1 MKIGLGIIIASM
13 LLVAVEGFVSYQNG
27 TFFPNQL
34 IAKFGKPGVSF
45 FAHGGMWGDMFLL
58 PTLFA
63 CIIVL
68 YGATWSAEQI
78 GQMVLIG
85 VAITA
90 ANQLLC
96 NQSPVPDVLGWQGE
110 KFSLTIAM
118 HFVYMSTYVALAG
131 LFFCYTPG
139 VSVTAAVCVAVVLG
153 IHMAFGTH
161 VPLGMIN
168 RFAQWAWCQ
177 DFLSSP
183 VLPYLSAVI
192 WITLAALAT
201 IAAGLRAGFMSG
213 PLVFGGAALVIVFM
227 EFSPL
232 PVSPSGVGFVGA

>member
-1 MKIGLGIIIASM
+1 MKIGLGIIAGSM
-13 LLVAVEGFVSYQNG
+13 LLVLVEALTSYQNG
-27 TFFPNQL
+27 TFFPSQL
-34 IAKFGKPGVSF
+34 IARFGKPGVSF

-68 YGATWSAEQI
+68 YGATWTGEQI
-78 GQMVLIG
+78 KQMALIG
-85 VAITA
+85 IAITA

-110 KFSLTIAM
+110 KWSLTIAL

-139 VSVTAAVCVAVVLG
+139 VSVSAAIAVAVVLG

-168 RFAQWAWCQ
+168 RLAHWAWCQ

-192 WITLAALAT
+192 WISLSVLAT
-201 IAAGLRAGFMSG
+201 IAAGWKAG
-213 PLVFGGAALVIVFM
+213 LIVG
-227 EFSPL
+227 
-232 PVSPSGVGFVGA
+232 GVGAGLGQLVMLFSLWFPSAKVYG

>member
-1 MKIGLGIIIASM
+1 MKIGLGIIASSM
-13 LLVAVEGFVSYQNG
+13 LLVTLMGLTSYWNG

-34 IAKFGKPGVSF
+34 IARFGKPGVSF

-63 CIIVL
+63 CIIVS
-68 YGATWSAEQI
+68 YGVTWDVAQI
-78 GQMVLIG
+78 KQMMLIG
-85 VAITA
+85 IAITA

-110 KFSLTIAM
+110 KFSLTIAL

-139 VSVTAAVCVAVVLG
+139 VSVTAAVWVAVILG

-161 VPLGMIN
+161 VPLGMLN
-168 RFAQWAWCQ
+168 RFAQWVWCQ

-183 VLPYLSAVI
+183 ILPYLSAVI
-192 WITLAALAT
+192 WLTLSILAT
-201 IAAGLRAGFMSG
+201 IATGWRAGFVVGSI
-213 PLVFGGAALVIVFM
+213 GGALAALVIVFM
-227 EFSPL
+227 ELSPQIK
-232 PVSPSGVGFVGA
+232 PYGS

>member
-13 LLVAVEGFVSYQNG
+13 LLVAVEGFTSYQNG
-27 TFFPNQL
+27 TFFPSQL
-34 IAKFGKPGVSF
+34 IARFGKPGVSF

-63 CIIVL
+63 CVIVL
-68 YGATWSAEQI
+68 YGATWSTEQI

-85 VAITA
+85 IAITA

-110 KFSLTIAM
+110 KFSLTIAL

-139 VSVTAAVCVAVVLG
+139 VSVTAAVWVAIILG

-168 RFAQWAWCQ
+168 RFAHWVWCQ

-183 VLPYLSAVI
+183 VLPYLSAAI
-192 WITLAALAT
+192 WITLSVLAT
-201 IAAGLRAGFMSG
+201 ISAGWKAGL
-213 PLVFGGAALVIVFM
+213 IVG
-227 EFSPL
+227 
-232 PVSPSGVGFVGA
+232 GVGSALGQLVLLFAVTVPAVKHYG

>member
-1 MKIGLGIIIASM
+1 MKIGLGIIFGSM
-13 LLVAVEGFVSYQNG
+13 LVVALMGFTSYWNG

-34 IAKFGKPGVSF
+34 IARFGKPGVSF
-45 FAHGGMWGDMFLL
+45 FAHGGMWGDFFLL

-63 CIIVL
+63 IIIVL
-68 YGATWSAEQI
+68 YGVTWEAGQI
-78 GQMVLIG
+78 RQMLLIG
-85 VAITA
+85 IAITA

-110 KFSLTIAM
+110 KFSATIAL

-131 LFFCYTPG
+131 LFFCHTPG
-139 VSVTAAVCVAVVLG
+139 VSVTAAAWVAIILG

-168 RFAQWAWCQ
+168 RFAHWMWCQ

-192 WITLAALAT
+192 WLGLSALAW
-201 IAAGLRAGFMSG
+201 IAAGWHAG
-213 PLVFGGAALVIVFM
+213 LIVG
-227 EFSPL
+227 
-232 PVSPSGVGFVGA
+232 GVGAGLGQLVWIFALTVPPTKLYG

>member
-1 MKIGLGIIIASM
+1 MKIGLGIIFCSM
-13 LLVAVEGFVSYQNG
+13 LIVVLMGVTSYLNG

-34 IAKFGKPGVSF
+34 ITRFGKPGVSF
-45 FAHGGMWGDMFLL
+45 FAHGGMWGDFFLL

-63 CIIVL
+63 CIIVF
-68 YGATWSAEQI
+68 YGATWSLEQVR
-78 GQMVLIG
+78 QMVLIG
-85 VAITA
+85 IAITA

-110 KFSLTIAM
+110 KFSATIVL

-139 VSVTAAVCVAVVLG
+139 VSVTAAVAVAVTLG

-161 VPLGMIN
+161 VPLGILN
-168 RFAQWAWCQ
+168 RIMHWVWCQ

-192 WITLAALAT
+192 WITLSVLAA
-201 IAAGLRAGFMSG
+201 IAVDWKAGI
-213 PLVFGGAALVIVFM
+213 LVG
-227 EFSPL
+227 
-232 PVSPSGVGFVGA
+232 GVGSGLGILVWIFALTVPPTKIYG